1 MMTLKRSLRVIL
13 GLDPR
18 IHVFNGSWIV
28 RSPSEVTVGPT
39 MVPERSWRGQAS
51 SRRADARRLDSYHE
65 DGNEVGKVWLLA
77 LTTLALLFASLSIAH
92 AQSPLGIG
100 SAEPSISVGGPL
112 APFFQWI
119 NVHQQ
124 SFYRALTGALKAMRE
139 DPWALTSL
147 IGLSFAY
154 GVFHAAGP
162 GHGKAVISSY
172 MIANETQLKR
182 GILISFVSALIQG
195 VVAIGLVVAAYFL
208 LRGTSITMTKAT
220 QAMEIASFAMVA
232 LFGAWLLVRK
242 IWSMLRHHDDY
253 HAVTPTQ
260 TPASALATSSS
271 ASSTSS
277 FPPSSGA
284 GAGLSR
290 SSALSFKAADNTA
303 TGFADAPTTAPRRT
317 GMGTGLRFQGQPV
330 FADHAQ
336 SGSGD
341 ICDACGKAHAPDPTI
356 FQSRTF
362 SLTEAWS
369 AIVAVGLRP
378 CSGAIIVMSFSM
390 LNGLLIGGMLSV
402 LAMSIGTAITVSL
415 LAILAVTAKD
425 AAIRYAG
432 TGSRRA
438 SRIANGIEIAGAL
451 VVLLMGLALLGA
463 SLQA

>member
-1 MMTLKRSLRVIL
+1 MLGNGVSNDRSQGGRHSLGGRLRFLSFLGLSQEPSQPRSL
-13 GLDPR
+13 GWK
-18 IHVFNGSWIV
+18 G
-28 RSPSEVTVGPT
+28 
-39 MVPERSWRGQAS
+39 S
-51 SRRADARRLDSYHE
+51 SRRAGARRLDSRDE
-65 DGNEVGKVWLLA
+65 QKNEGRAKWLLI
-77 LTTLALLFASLSIAH
+77 LTTLTLLLASLSIAH

-195 VVAIGLVVAAYFL
+195 VVAILLVVAAYFL

-232 LFGAWLLVRK
+232 LFGAWLLGRK
-242 IWSMLRHHDDY
+242 LWSLWRRRADHST
-253 HAVTPTQ
+253 TPQQ
-260 TPASALATSSS
+260 TPSSALASS
-271 ASSTSS
+271 AAPTVT
-277 FPPSSGA
+277 A
-284 GAGLSR
+284 TLSR
-290 SSALSFKAADNTA
+290 SPSLSFTATPNTT
-303 TGFADAPTTAPRRT
+303 TGFAEAGNTAPRRT
-317 GMGTGLRFQGQPV
+317 GMGSGLRFQGQPV
-330 FADHAQ
+330 FADHTQ

-341 ICDACGKAHAPDPTI
+341 LCDACGKAHAPDPSI

-390 LNGLLIGGMLSV
+390 LNGLLLGGMLSV